1 MNPKKSIRYISL
13 ICFFLGTTGIFVS
26 SHHSTYENS
35 KIMFIM
41 SSLLLGLSLLFFLH
55 EQISQRSRKR
65 DFLVPSLLFLVA
77 IVKVIGIHTKYG
89 LYLGCDS
96 VVEFNVIKHLYFQ
109 PHFLLTTNGL
119 FEFPLS
125 YIYVYITS
133 SILNLNPTL
142 GPWNLIHLVTN
153 ALTVVFLYLLIER
166 IFNQKIAIISCLAYM
181 YNPAVSIYSL
191 SMTRENFGIL
201 FLAASIFIMQIQS
214 EKNRTSA
221 TILYI
226 IFSISL
232 ILSHYTTSY
241 YSVLTIG
248 LLFLAG
254 YILNILEG
262 RPFSEPPYRHYY
274 ILFFVI
280 CLFLWV
286 FNITYNHQGDIRIAD
301 QMLKGIAD
309 FFQTKETMISS
320 NRETTKILADFSIVQ
335 SLYKMQ
341 AAFLALGS
349 IYLLYKMRELSKIQK
364 IFALNIFIHTSI
376 ITLSAFVPSLADS
389 LSPTRIMRFGI
400 VISCIAVGYIFYHMN
415 SILKPDIKKI
425 YKPISILILVLVF
438 VYPISS
444 WIVNEYMV
452 FSPQPYPYQLGP
464 EMYNIKTTHEIYRLD
479 QIDKILP
486 ENSTLALEFSL
497 EGERPYILRE
507 SLNSNATQLNDTLLF
522 ENSAYNYSSKNYI
535 FLRKSLF
542 QNKQYIFMPENWR
555 STPTYMRTIND
566 TQLATLNEKIANNYL
581 VYNEGSYKLIKLK

>member
-1 MNPKKSIRYISL
+1 MNPKKSTQHISL
-13 ICFFLGTTGIFVS
+13 ICFFLGTTGIFLS

-35 KIMFIM
+35 KITFII
-41 SSLLLGLSLLFFLH
+41 SSLLLGLSLLFLLH
-55 EQISQRSRKR
+55 KPTSKSNNSN
-65 DFLVPSLLFLVA
+65 FLVPSLLFLVA
-77 IVKVIGIHTKYG
+77 IIKVIGLHTKYG

-96 VVEFNVIKHLYFQ
+96 VAEFSVIKYLYFH
-109 PHFLLTTNGL
+109 PHFLLITNGL

-133 SILNLNPTL
+133 LILNLNPVS
-142 GPWNLIHLVTN
+142 GPWNFIHLVTN
-153 ALTVVFLYLLIER
+153 ALTVVFLYLLIKR
-166 IFNQKIAIISCLAYM
+166 IFNQKVAIISCLAYM

-191 SMTRENFGIL
+191 SMTRENLGIL
-201 FLAASIFIMQIQS
+201 FLVASIFIMQIQS
-214 EKNRTSA
+214 EKNRFSA

-226 IFSISL
+226 IFIVSL

-248 LLFLAG
+248 LLFLSG
-254 YILNILEG
+254 YLLNLLEG
-262 RPFSEPPYRHYY
+262 KFFSEPLYKHYY
-274 ILFFVI
+274 ILFLVM

-301 QMLKGIAD
+301 QMLKGIID
-309 FFQTKETMISS
+309 LFQAKETMISA
-320 NRETTKILADFSIVQ
+320 NRETTKIFTDYSIVQ
-335 SLYKMQ
+335 TLYKIQ

-349 IYLLYKMRELSKIQK
+349 IYLLYKIRELSKTQK
-364 IFALNIFIHTSI
+364 IFAINAFIHTSI
-376 ITLSAFVPSLADS
+376 IALSSFVPSLADS

-400 VISCIAVGYIFYHMN
+400 VISCITVGYMFCNTN
-415 SILKPDIKKI
+415 SILKPNMKKI
-425 YKPISILILVLVF
+425 YKPITILILTLVF

-444 WIVNEYMV
+444 WIANEYMA

-464 EMYNIKTTHEIYRLD
+464 EMHNIKTTPEIYELD

-486 ENSTLALEFSL
+486 ENSTLVLEFSL
-497 EGERPYILRE
+497 IGERPYILRE

-522 ENSAYNYSSKNYI
+522 ESNAYNYSSKNYI

-542 QNKQYIFMPENWR
+542 QNKQYIFMPEKWT

-566 TQLATLNEKIANNYL
+566 TQLAILNKKITNNDL
-581 VYNEGSYKLIKLK
+581 IYNEGSYKLIKLK

>member
-1 MNPKKSIRYISL
+1 MNLTKPVPYISL
-13 ICFFLGTTGIFVS
+13 ICFFLGTTGTFLS

-55 EQISQRSRKR
+55 KPTSQCNKS
-65 DFLVPSLLFLVA
+65 DFLIPSLLFMVS
-77 IVKVIGIHTKYG
+77 IIKVIGLHTKYG

-96 VVEFNVIKHLYFQ
+96 VAEFSVIKSLYLH
-109 PHFLLTTNGL
+109 PNFLIITNGL

-133 SILNLNPTL
+133 SILNLNPIS
-142 GPWNLIHLVTN
+142 GPWNLVHLVTN

-214 EKNRTSA
+214 EKNKPSA
-221 TILYI
+221 TVLYI
-226 IFSISL
+226 IFCISL

-248 LLFLAG
+248 LLFLTG
-254 YILNILEG
+254 YLLNILE
-262 RPFSEPPYRHYY
+262 RKPFSETLYGHYY
-274 ILFFVI
+274 TLFLMM

-286 FNITYNHQGDIRIAD
+286 FNITYHHQSDIRIAD
-301 QMLKGIAD
+301 QMLKGIID
-309 FFQTKETMISS
+309 LFQTKETMISA
-320 NRETTKILADFSIVQ
+320 NRETTKIFSDFSIVQ
-335 SLYKMQ
+335 TLYKIQ
-341 AAFLALGS
+341 AAFLVLGS
-349 IYLLYKMRELSKIQK
+349 IYLWYKIRELSKTQK
-364 IFALNIFIHTSI
+364 IFAINAFIHTSI
-376 ITLSAFVPSLADS
+376 IALSSFVPSLADS

-400 VISCIAVGYIFYHMN
+400 LISCITVGYIFCNTN
-415 SILKPDIKKI
+415 SKLKPNMKKI
-425 YKPISILILVLVF
+425 YKPIAILILILVF

-444 WIVNEYMV
+444 WIANEYMV

-479 QIDKILP
+479 QIDKTLP

-497 EGERPYILRE
+497 DGERPYILRE
-507 SLNSNATQLNDTLLF
+507 SLNSNAVQLNDTLLF
-522 ENSAYNYSSKNYI
+522 ENNAYNYSLENYI

-566 TQLATLNEKIANNYL
+566 TQLATLNEKIVNNYL
-581 VYNEGSYKLIKLK
+581 VYDEGSYKLIKLK

>member
-1 MNPKKSIRYISL
+1 
-13 ICFFLGTTGIFVS
+13 
-26 SHHSTYENS
+26 
-35 KIMFIM
+35 M

-55 EQISQRSRKR
+55 QQTSQRNRKR
-65 DFLVPSLLFLVA
+65 DILVPSLLFLVA

-96 VVEFNVIKHLYFQ
+96 VAEFNVIKHLYFQ

-133 SILNLNPTL
+133 SILNLNPAL

-166 IFNQKIAIISCLAYM
+166 IFNQKIAIISCLVYM

-201 FLAASIFIMQIQS
+201 FLVTSIFIMQIQL
-214 EKNRTSA
+214 EKNRPSA

-226 IFSISL
+226 IFIISL

-248 LLFLAG
+248 LLFLTG
-254 YILNILEG
+254 YLFNLLEG
-262 RPFSEPPYRHYY
+262 KHFSEPLYKHYY

-335 SLYKMQ
+335 SLYKTQ

-376 ITLSAFVPSLADS
+376 IALSAFVPSLADS

-522 ENSAYNYSSKNYI
+522 ENSAYNHSSKNYI